1 MIEPYPS
8 ALGNGSEVVGE
19 DGGENLEA
27 FMEEG
32 TIVLVMKDELEFP
45 GEQGLS
51 GAGDGGCSR

>member
-1 MIEPYPS
+1 M
-8 ALGNGSEVVGE
+8 GE

-32 TIVLVMKDELEFP
+32 TMVLVMKDELEFP

-51 GAGDGGCSR
+51 GAGDGGRSR